1 MRKGVKSIITK
12 KYLKKNK
19 VIQSIEQVIIYPQ
32 WRNWLARSAVNRKA
46 IGSSPIWGVL
56 IISTVF
62 NG

>member
-46 IGSSPIWGVL
+46 IGSSPI
-56 IISTVF
+56 
-62 NG
+62 